1 MKDSI
6 GGAVCNPDGCST
18 VSPAA
23 SSHQGGTAE
32 KGRLHHLTIVSDVIC
47 PWCYIAKR
55 RVGEAL
61 KLVGPELRLRI
72 EWKPFQLNPDM
83 PKDGMD
89 RRVYRS
95 QKFGSW
101 EHSQALDAQVKNA
114 GMSDGISF
122 RHDLISRTPNTFEAH
137 RLIWLAGKED
147 VQDAVVEALFR
158 AYLTEGRDVG
168 DTSVLIDIAA
178 EAGLDKEN
186 VAAFFSGTAGTD
198 EVRLEMQRLMSA
210 GTSGVPTFALDGEE
224 LFSGALK
231 PDKMAALFEEA
242 LDHDKR

>member
-6 GGAVCNPDGCST
+6 DGAVCNFDGCST
-18 VSPAA
+18 VSPTA
-23 SSHQGGTAE
+23 SPQKDGTAE
-32 KGRLHHLTIVSDVIC
+32 KGWLHDLTIVSDVIC

-101 EHSQALDAQVKNA
+101 EHSQGLDAQVKNA
-114 GMSDGISF
+114 GMSDGILF

-137 RLIWLAGKED
+137 RLIWLAGKEG

-158 AYLTEGRDVG
+158 AYFTEGRDIG

-178 EAGLDKEN
+178 EAGLDKEK
-186 VAAFFSGTAGTD
+186 VATFFSGTAGTD
-198 EVRLEMQRLMSA
+198 EVSLELQREMS
-210 GTSGVPTFALDGEE
+210 GGISGVPTFALDGEE

-231 PDKMAALFEEA
+231 PDKMAALFKEA
-242 LDHDKR
+242 LDYDKR